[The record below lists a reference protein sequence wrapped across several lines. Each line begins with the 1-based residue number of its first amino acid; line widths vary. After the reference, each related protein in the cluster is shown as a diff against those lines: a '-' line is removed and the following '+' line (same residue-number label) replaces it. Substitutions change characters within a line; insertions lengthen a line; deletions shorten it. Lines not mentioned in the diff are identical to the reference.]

1 MTDTFTEI
9 LKQAQLVIK
18 EDITDFTKKKGYF
31 NAKKI
36 NCNKKFT

>member
-18 EDITDFTKKKGYF
+18 EDITDFTKKKKDISMQ
-31 NAKKI
+31 KK
-36 NCNKKFT
+36 